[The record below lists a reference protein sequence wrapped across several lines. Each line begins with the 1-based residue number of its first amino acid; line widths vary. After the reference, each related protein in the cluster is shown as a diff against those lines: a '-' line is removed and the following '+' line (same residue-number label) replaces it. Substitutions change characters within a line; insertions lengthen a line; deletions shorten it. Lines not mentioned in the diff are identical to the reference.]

1 MTYSAGWPTKLA
13 NKSHGGIYGGWGRN
27 AFRNDTAQCVPQA
40 EFWRTLKSP
49 VFNQECCPTEATIL
63 SHLRPPLLFYFCLH
77 GSNKSISYGGLDI
90 LNSFCGGFDFRSRFK
105 HIILLRRRR
114 TKPSAN
120 PHVSNHKKTLVRIL
134 GGEGGNLWGDGG
146 GITPLPESVP
156 AGGRTETF
164 CFAAQKRSDGRAG

>member
-63 SHLRPPLLFYFCLH
+63 SHLRPPKRH
-77 GSNKSISYGGLDI
+77 W
-90 LNSFCGGFDFRSRFK
+90 
-105 HIILLRRRR
+105 
-114 TKPSAN
+114 
-120 PHVSNHKKTLVRIL
+120 VVV
-134 GGEGGNLWGDGG
+134 GGELRC
-146 GITPLPESVP
+146 LSLFQR
-156 AGGRTETF
+156 AGERKHF
-164 CFAAQKRSDGRAG
+164 RFAAQKRSDGRADGRGEDADGRPVARTMRTDGRADGKIGDDYFL